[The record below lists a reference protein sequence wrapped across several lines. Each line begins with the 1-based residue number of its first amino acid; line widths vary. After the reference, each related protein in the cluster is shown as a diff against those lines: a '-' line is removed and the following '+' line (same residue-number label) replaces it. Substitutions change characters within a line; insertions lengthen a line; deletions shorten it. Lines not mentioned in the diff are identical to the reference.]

1 MSIFQDL
8 DRAAREA
15 EQRRI
20 AYNEMKQ
27 RQILEKLPD
36 VQLERL
42 GSQEELAQRQ
52 QLARDLAVQ
61 QQAAQRQLAAQQ
73 ARMGVRGGAATAQ
86 QARASQQLE
95 QARGVQEEQGLLQR
109 RLYNMEQ
116 AQKEKFANLSQNLA
130 LKQIAASLEGQ
141 RLMSEAAKEA
151 AAKQAQVAQ
160 SGGGG
165 CCVILAVVKTGL
177 LGVVG
182 PVEANQIIERS
193 KTNLIELKKEYKD
206 SPNVLL
212 SLDQLTEARE
222 IRDQLIT
229 KKQLRGYYK
238 LSERIAPHLEKYPRI
253 TQFIA
258 RPIIINPILG
268 IKQGKVLSKIY
279 LKLWNSLGSDKPF
292 ERKNGEVV

>member
-1 MSIFQDL
+1 MSWFEEI
-8 DRAAREA
+8 DRANREA

-20 AYNEMKQ
+20 NYNEMKQ
-27 RQILEKLPD
+27 RQILEKLPE

-73 ARMGVRGGAATAQ
+73 AKMGVRGGAATAQ
-86 QARASQQLE
+86 QARAAQQLE

-130 LKQIAASLEGQ
+130 LRQIAASLEGQ

-151 AAKQAQVAQ
+151 ASKQAQVAQ

-165 CCVILAVVKTGL
+165 CCIILAVVKTGL
-177 LGVVG
+177 LGAVS
-182 PVEANQIIERS
+182 PVEAHQIIERS
-193 KTNLIELKKEYKD
+193 KTNLSELKTEYKD
-206 SPNVLL
+206 FPVVLV

-222 IRDQLIT
+222 IRDHLIS

-238 LSERIAPHLEKYPRI
+238 LSEKIAPHLEKYPRL
-253 TQFIA
+253 TNFIA
-258 RPIIINPILG
+258 RPFIINPILG

-279 LKLWNSLGSDKPF
+279 LKLWNSLGSDQLF
-292 ERKNGEVV
+292 RRKNGEIV